1 MNIPDLTL
9 PIPHITINIV
19 EMNWQEQRNFMFI
32 ESSAFINNVQQP
44 DFMPTYLTAIL
55 ALVAFFVPAL
65 LDLIDLKFQK
75 EANSVFEAHPATTM
89 MAFATL
95 LAFVLAFGIDFTF
108 HSSHFSPICAALL
121 RTAMMFS
128 GSLLLASLASLLLPD
143 ALRPF
148 LYVFYAFLSLANM
161 HDLLRKCSLWIHLK
175 IMDNLDT
182 VLTAMQQRHMRRR
195 DSKQLGI
202 RVSDDYWCKGFFI
215 REEEWQSPPFVV
227 HLDAAVAAIVA
238 SRRD

>member
-1 MNIPDLTL
+1 MNVPNLTL
-9 PIPHITINIV
+9 PISHITINIV

-32 ESSAFINNVQQP
+32 QSSAFINNVQQP
-44 DFMPTYLTAIL
+44 NFMPTYLTAIL

-75 EANSVFEAHPATTM
+75 EANSVFEAHPITTM

-148 LYVFYAFLSLANM
+148 LYVFYTFLSLANM

-182 VLTAMQQRHMRRR
+182 VLTAMRQWHMRRR
-195 DSKQLGI
+195 VFVADSKQLGI
-202 RVSDDYWCKGFFI
+202 RLSDDY
-215 REEEWQSPPFVV
+215 
-227 HLDAAVAAIVA
+227 
-238 SRRD
+238 